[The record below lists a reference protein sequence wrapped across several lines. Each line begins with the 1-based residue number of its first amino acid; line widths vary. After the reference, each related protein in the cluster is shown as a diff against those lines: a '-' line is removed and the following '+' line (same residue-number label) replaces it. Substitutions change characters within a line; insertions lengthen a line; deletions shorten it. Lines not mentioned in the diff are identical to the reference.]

1 VRVILGGIAIS
12 VTLALAAGAAFYAVQ
27 TPVYE
32 SQPLPSVRVGD
43 PGDNLVGPDWSGNP
57 GNRADQARSNN

>member
-1 VRVILGGIAIS
+1 M
-12 VTLALAAGAAFYAVQ
+12 LALAAGTAFYVVQ

-32 SQPLPSVRVGD
+32 SQPMPSVRVGD
-43 PGDNLVGPDWSGNP
+43 PGDNLVGSDWSGNP